1 MMRLDKMLAHLGYG
15 SRKEVKDFIRKGYV
29 MVNGETIRNDDFKV
43 DEEKDEIIFLD
54 QELHYEKMLYF
65 ILNKPD
71 GYVSA
76 TYDSRDPIV
85 LDLIEGHE
93 NRGLFPVGRLDKDTT
108 GLLLISNDGKLAHKL
123 LSPTKHVDKVYE
135 LTFDGIFKNA
145 YYKYFLEGIVLD
157 DGYKCMP
164 ATFELLDSNKGRIT
178 IKEGKYHQVKRMMQ
192 ALGMEVTTL
201 KRIEFGPLALP
212 DDLKTGEYREL
223 TKEELEML
231 MNHEVK

>member
-1 MMRLDKMLAHLGYG
+1 MRLDKMLAHLGYG
-15 SRKEVKDFIRKGYV
+15 SRKEVKEYIRKGYV
-29 MVNGETIRNDDFKV
+29 MVNGDTITNDDFKV
-43 DEEKDEIIFLD
+43 DEENDEIIFLD

-76 TYDSRDPIV
+76 TYDSKDPIV

-135 LTFDGIFKNA
+135 LTFSGTFKNA
-145 YYKYFLEGIVLD
+145 YHKYFAEGITLD

-164 ATFELLDSNKGRIT
+164 ATFELLEENKGLIT

-192 ALGMEVTTL
+192 ALNMEVLTL
-201 KRIEFGPLALP
+201 KRIEFGPLKLPNDLAL
-212 DDLKTGEYREL
+212 GEYREL
-223 TKEELEML
+223 TAEELEL
-231 MNHEVK
+231 LKK